1 MHTRISLSRGENYFL
16 VQKGGKVILSKTALT
31 IFMKLCTDPEL
42 PPGQLLVM
50 GSTPPKIA
58 VSQRGGVKNGVKIFR
73 ARQFFENFFGGQKK
87 YKNKV
92 FDIFDP
98 KIAPDDVIG
107 VI

>member
-1 MHTRISLSRGENYFL
+1 MPEFRQSYSREN
-16 VQKGGKVILSKTALT
+16 
-31 IFMKLCTDPEL
+31 
-42 PPGQLLVM
+42 
-50 GSTPPKIA
+50 GSNDLYETLHRPRVAPRPTFGHGVDPPKIA
-58 VSQRGGVKNGVKIFR
+58 VSQRRGVKNGVKIFR

>member
-1 MHTRISLSRGENYFL
+1 MMSRDQE
-16 VQKGGKVILSKTALT
+16 
-31 IFMKLCTDPEL
+31 
-42 PPGQLLVM
+42 
-50 GSTPPKIA
+50 
-58 VSQRGGVKNGVKIFR
+58 GVKNGVKIFR

>member
-1 MHTRISLSRGENYFL
+1 ML
-16 VQKGGKVILSKTALT
+16 LSKTALT

-50 GSTPPKIA
+50 GSTPQKLPF
-58 VSQRGGVKNGVKIFR
+58 REEGGVKNGVKIFR
-73 ARQFFENFFGGQKK
+73 ARQIFENFFGGQKK

>member
-1 MHTRISLSRGENYFL
+1 MVSRGQE
-16 VQKGGKVILSKTALT
+16 
-31 IFMKLCTDPEL
+31 
-42 PPGQLLVM
+42 
-50 GSTPPKIA
+50 
-58 VSQRGGVKNGVKIFR
+58 GVKNGVKIFR